1 MHEKNISTKLRIAL
15 TLTYLLCIYTTLGI
29 ARPLAEYLRST
40 GILLPA
46 VIALFGGC
54 LPFALFWRYKTITR
68 TRFLLRILLIITL
81 LCAAF
86 ITSALP
92 EERLH
97 FLTYGLAGWL
107 IYWSLEA
114 TPFFSNTPKK
124 GKLQHQL
131 LILLL
136 PCLLVWIAG
145 GVDEMIQW
153 WLPNRVFDVRD
164 IIFNGT
170 AGMTGVAL
178 FGTGRQESAET
189 A

>member
-1 MHEKNISTKLRIAL
+1 MRERNISTRLRI
-15 TLTYLLCIYTTLGI
+15 TLTVAYLLCVYTTLGI

-40 GILLPA
+40 GILLPTI
-46 VIALFGGC
+46 IALFSGS
-54 LPFALFWRYKTITR
+54 LPLALFWRYKTITR
-68 TRFLLRILLIITL
+68 ARFLLRILLIITL
-81 LCAAF
+81 LCCAF
-86 ITSALP
+86 LISALP

-107 IYWSLEA
+107 ISWSLEI
-114 TPFFSNTPKK
+114 TPAFSNTPQK

-131 LILLL
+131 LIWLV

-153 WLPNRVFDVRD
+153 WLPNRVFDIRD
-164 IIFNGT
+164 IVFNGT
-170 AGMTGVAL
+170 AGMVGVAL
-178 FGTGRQESAET
+178 FGTGRQKSAET